1 VRIEGIPFRF
11 GFKVSSRSR
20 IHALTIL
27 ELLVTLGVVIVL
39 FGLAAPISDSFRR
52 ASKKAK
58 CLSHMRTIHA
68 GFVAHIED
76 KGRWPQME
84 EEKFDFSDDEFFGF
98 WIKSLE
104 PYGVAPE
111 AWICPS
117 DRNVALLDDETA
129 RESYGSYVPTR
140 FDASP
145 ATPFRWNQP
154 WLMERGD
161 LHGKGAHIVMPDGSI
176 TGSREAFSGR

>member
-1 VRIEGIPFRF
+1 MISFDPPPSLRGLCRRHSL
-11 GFKVSSRSR
+11 GGYT
-20 IHALTIL
+20 LL
-27 ELLVTLGVVIVL
+27 ELLVSVGLILVL
-39 FGLAAPISDSFRR
+39 LALAVPISDSFRR
-52 ASKKAK
+52 AAKKAR

-68 GFVAHIED
+68 GFAAHLED

-84 EEKFDFSDDEFFGF
+84 AEEFNFSDDEFFGF
-98 WIKSLE
+98 WIRSLE

-117 DRNVALLDDETA
+117 DRNPALEEKEA
-129 RESYGSYVPTR
+129 AAEAYGSYVPTR
-140 FDASP
+140 FDDSL

-161 LHGKGAHIVMPDGSI
+161 LHGKGAHVVMPDGSI
-176 TGSREAFSGR
+176 TESRMQFNGR

>member
-1 VRIEGIPFRF
+1 MI
-11 GFKVSSRSR
+11 SSDPPPSAHGLWRRHS
-20 IHALTIL
+20 LGGYTLL
-27 ELLVTLGVVIVL
+27 ELLVSVALILVL
-39 FGLAAPISDSFRR
+39 LALAVPISDSFRR
-52 ASKKAK
+52 AAKKAR

-84 EEKFDFSDDEFFGF
+84 EDEFDFTDDKFFGF
-98 WIKSLE
+98 WIRSLE

-117 DRNVALLDDETA
+117 DRNPALEEKEA
-129 RESYGSYVPTR
+129 AAESYGSYVPTR
-140 FDASP
+140 FDASA

>member
-1 VRIEGIPFRF
+1 MTTFRN
-11 GFKVSSRSR
+11 GEQAVT
-20 IHALTIL
+20 LL
-27 ELLVTLGVVIVL
+27 ELLVSVALIILVATLAV
-39 FGLAAPISDSFRR
+39 PISDSFRR
-52 ASKKAK
+52 AAKKAK
-58 CLSHMRTIHA
+58 CLSHMRTVHA
-68 GFVAHIED
+68 GFAAHIED

-84 EEKFDFSDDEFFGF
+84 ENEFDLTDDKFFGC
-98 WIKSLE
+98 WIRSLE

-129 RESYGSYVPTR
+129 REAYGSYVPTQ
-140 FDASP
+140 FDASA

>member
-1 VRIEGIPFRF
+1 MTRLQPPPATDSN
-11 GFKVSSRSR
+11 SSRKNGYT
-20 IHALTIL
+20 LL
-27 ELLVTLGVVIVL
+27 ELLVAVGLILVL
-39 FGLAAPISDSFRR
+39 LALAVPIADSFRR
-52 ASKKAK
+52 AAKKAR

-68 GFVAHIED
+68 GFAAHLED
-76 KGRWPQME
+76 KGSWPQME
-84 EEKFDFSDDEFFGF
+84 AEEFNFTDAEFFGF
-98 WIKSLE
+98 WIRSLE

-117 DRNVALLDDETA
+117 DRNPA
-129 RESYGSYVPTR
+129 REGKEAAGEAYGSYVPTR
-140 FDASP
+140 FDDSL

-176 TGSREAFSGR
+176 TESRMQFNGR